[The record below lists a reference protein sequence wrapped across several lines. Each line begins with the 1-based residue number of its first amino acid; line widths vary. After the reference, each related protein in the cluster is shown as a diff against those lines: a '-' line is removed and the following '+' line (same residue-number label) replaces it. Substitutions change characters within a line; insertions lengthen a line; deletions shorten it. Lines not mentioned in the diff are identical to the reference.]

1 MVIYES
7 IMVSYLGVPHYKF
20 AISKTMIKH
29 LKKKKMIKFNLN
41 TQKISRS
48 ILTIAGLLVVVVI
61 IVAFASGNG
70 EVKETANAP
79 QALPVEVSLPIF
91 EKIIEWDEYT
101 GRFEAS
107 NRVEVRARVSGFLE
121 SVNFVD
127 GQKVKKGD
135 VLFTI
140 DDRPFKIALDQA
152 NADFNQAR
160 ASLKTAVDNFERVGS
175 LRESGAVSIEE
186 YDRREQALE
195 YAKASVQLSQAR
207 VDNAKLNLEFT
218 KVRAPMAGLVSRD
231 RVNEGNL
238 IDGGAANS
246 TLLTTIVAT
255 SPIDFYFTG
264 SESDYLRYVR
274 LARNG
279 ERSAARSEEIPVFIK
294 LQDEE
299 DFVHEAKM
307 DFVDNELDNGTGTIE
322 SRAVLENKDHLLEP
336 GMFGKA
342 RIMGSAEHDAIMV
355 PDEIIGTNQ
364 SIRFVYVLGDDNLV
378 TTKNVTLGPLHS
390 NGLRIIRDGIS
401 REDKLITNNIQ
412 KIREGVAVTPIE
424 TQLQKDNSGELA
436 VAKMER

>member
-1 MVIYES
+1 MK
-7 IMVSYLGVPHYKF
+7 KF
-20 AISKTMIKH
+20 DI
-29 LKKKKMIKFNLN
+29 N
-41 TQKISRS
+41 TQKISKS
-48 ILTIAGLLVVVVI
+48 VLALAGLLFIVI
-61 IVAFASGNG
+61 IILAFTSGDAEEIETVA
-70 EVKETANAP
+70 AP
-79 QALPVEVSLPIF
+79 QAMPVEVSSPLI
-91 EKIIEWDEYT
+91 EKITEWDEYT

-127 GQKVKKGD
+127 GQMVNKGD

-152 NADFNQAR
+152 NGDLSQAQ
-160 ASLKTAVDNFERVGS
+160 ASLKTAQDNFERVES

-186 YDRREQALE
+186 YDRRKQALE
-195 YAKASVQLSQAR
+195 YAKASIQLSQAR

-218 KVRAPMAGLVSRD
+218 RVTAPMAGLVSRD

-238 IDGGAANS
+238 IDGGSSNS

-279 ERSAARSEEIPVFIK
+279 ERRSARSEGIPVFIK

-307 DFVDNELDNGTGTIE
+307 DFVDNEIDISTGTIE

-342 RIMGSAEHDAIMV
+342 RIAGSAEHEAIMI

-364 SIRFVYVLGDDNLV
+364 SIRFVYVLGEGNLV

-401 REDKLITNNIQ
+401 QEDKLITNNIQ
-412 KIREGVAVTPIE
+412 KIRQGIAVTPIE
-424 TQLQKDNSGELA
+424 TELQKSESGELA
-436 VAKMER
+436 IAKIE

>member
-1 MVIYES
+1 MK
-7 IMVSYLGVPHYKF
+7 KF
-20 AISKTMIKH
+20 DI
-29 LKKKKMIKFNLN
+29 N
-41 TQKISRS
+41 TQKISKS
-48 ILTIAGLLVVVVI
+48 VLALAGLLFIVI
-61 IVAFASGNG
+61 IILAFTSGDAEEIETVA
-70 EVKETANAP
+70 AP
-79 QALPVEVSLPIF
+79 QAMPVEVSSPLI
-91 EKIIEWDEYT
+91 EKITEWDEYT

-121 SVNFVD
+121 SVNFAD
-127 GQKVKKGD
+127 GQMVNKGD

-152 NADFNQAR
+152 NGDLSQAQ
-160 ASLKTAVDNFERVGS
+160 ASLKTAQDNFERVES

-186 YDRREQALE
+186 YDRRKQALE
-195 YAKASVQLSQAR
+195 YAKASIQLSQAR

-218 KVRAPMAGLVSRD
+218 RVTAPMAGLVSRD

-238 IDGGAANS
+238 IDGGSSNS

-279 ERSAARSEEIPVFIK
+279 ERRSARSEGIPVFIK

-307 DFVDNELDNGTGTIE
+307 DFVDNEIDISTGTIE

-342 RIMGSAEHDAIMV
+342 RIAGSAEHEAIMI

-364 SIRFVYVLGDDNLV
+364 SIRFVYVLGEGNLV

-390 NGLRIIRDGIS
+390 NGLRIIRDGITQ
-401 REDKLITNNIQ
+401 EDKLITNNIQ
-412 KIREGVAVTPIE
+412 KIRQGIAVTPIE
-424 TQLQKDNSGELA
+424 TELQKSESGELA
-436 VAKMER
+436 IAKIE